1 MADQQKLWT
10 AISNLTKAIDMV
22 RFLAVLNSDMRYGE
36 STHQQ
41 AIKLISETAG
51 MAGEEINNGSA
62 NQD

>member
-1 MADQQKLWT
+1 MTGQQKLWT

-22 RFLAVLNSDMRYGE
+22 RALAVSNIDMRYGE

-41 AIKLISETAG
+41 VIKLISEIAE
-51 MAGEEINNGSA
+51 MAREEINNGSA